1 MNSHRTLTKQQFVV
15 GIFHVVAYCQIK
27 YWKQENI
34 GKNVA
39 KTKSKVLK
47 TEKQEDNFIIS
58 VLSGWAIIV
67 LRPHEEEVTDL
78 TKTT

>member
-1 MNSHRTLTKQQFVV
+1 MV

-27 YWKQENI
+27 YWKQESV

-58 VLSGWAIIV
+58 VLSGWASIG
-67 LRPHEEEVTDL
+67 LRPHEEEMPDL